1 MRRSPLAQEEVLSP
15 DSVIAFARDQLAP
28 LLSRAFPG
36 RFFLAGGAF
45 KTLLH
50 GRSPHDLDLWPATL
64 QDRQAL
70 LLHLETL
77 GAVLLDDNHPFQ
89 TTFHLSGRRLEVAY
103 DCTPATL
110 EERLSRFDLG
120 LSAIGVEYAGGH
132 WRGHVHPLAAE
143 SVQRREVLLLRP
155 LANWKYLLATL
166 ERLRRYGD
174 ELGYR
179 VPVQEEQYLWD
190 LFALQPRESQEALM
204 TRHARVAREGG
215 SVLADA
221 RLRLRP

>member
-1 MRRSPLAQEEVLSP
+1 MLQ
-15 DSVIAFARDQLAP
+15 
-28 LLSRAFPG
+28 G
-36 RFFLAGGAF
+36 RP
-45 KTLLH
+45 
-50 GRSPHDLDLWPATL
+50 PHDLDLWPASVL
-64 QDRQAL
+64 DRQVL
-70 LLHLETL
+70 LVHLEAQ
-77 GAVLLDDNHPFQ
+77 GALLLDDNPPFQ
-89 TTFHLSGRRLEVAY
+89 TTFQLSGRRLEVAY
-103 DCTPATL
+103 DCAPATL

-166 ERLRRYGD
+166 ERLRRYGE

-179 VPVQEEQYLWD
+179 VPATEEQYLWD
-190 LFALQPRESQEALM
+190 LFEAQPRASQEALM
-204 TRHARVAREGG
+204 TRHARVAREAS
-215 SVLADA
+215 SVLAEA

>member
-1 MRRSPLAQEEVLSP
+1 MRPSPE
-15 DSVIAFARDQLAP
+15 SVIAFAREQLVP
-28 LLSRAFPG
+28 LCREFPG

-50 GRSPHDLDLWPATL
+50 GRPPHDLDLWPASIL
-64 QDRQAL
+64 DRQMLLVHLEAQGAL
-70 LLHLETL
+70 LLE
-77 GAVLLDDNHPFQ
+77 DNPPFQ
-89 TTFHLSGRRLEVAY
+89 TSFQLSGRRLEVAY

-120 LSAIGVEYAGGH
+120 LSAIGVEYAEGH
-132 WRGHVHPLAAE
+132 WRGHVQPLAAE

-166 ERLRRYGD
+166 ERLRRYGE

-179 VPVQEEQYLWD
+179 VPVREEQYLWD
-190 LFALQPRESQEALM
+190 LFEAQPRESQDALM
-204 TRHARVAREGG
+204 TRHARVAREASGI
-215 SVLADA
+215 LAEA
-221 RLRLRP
+221 SLRLRP

>member
-1 MRRSPLAQEEVLSP
+1 MRCSPLAP

-28 LLSRAFPG
+28 IVSRAFPG

-70 LLHLETL
+70 LLHLEAL
-77 GAVLLDDNHPFQ
+77 GAVLLDDNPPFQ
-89 TTFHLSGRRLEVAY
+89 TTFQFSGQRLEVAH
-103 DCTPATL
+103 DCTPASL

-120 LSAIGVEYAGGH
+120 LSAIGVEYAEGR
-132 WRGHVHPLAAE
+132 WRGYVHSFASE
-143 SVQRREVLLLRP
+143 SHQRREVLLLRP
-155 LANWKYLLATL
+155 LTNWKYLLATL
-166 ERLRRYGD
+166 ERLRRYGE

-179 VPVQEEQYLWD
+179 VPVLEEQYLWD
-190 LFALQPRESQEALM
+190 LFEAQPRASQEALM
-204 TRHARVAREGG
+204 TRHARVAREA
-215 SVLADA
+215 SCVLAEA